1 MAIKG
6 LKSYYEVNKKSYQA
20 LSEEQ
25 CETII
30 NAAFEILEKTGMD
43 IQHPRAQKRLLDAG
57 AKMED
62 NKIKIPREL
71 VIDCINSASKEM
83 VMYDRFGN
91 ERFRAG
97 GTRTYFGLGPT
108 NPFFNDFE
116 TGERRPSQRGDVA
129 KAARVA
135 DACPNID
142 FLMGLA
148 QISDH
153 NVKLSD
159 VYETYE
165 MLTNSTKP
173 IISWGID
180 ADGLKDQVEMGAAV
194 AGGMDKLVERPFLA
208 LFPGCPVTP
217 LIIDAKVFEKL
228 EYSAKSG
235 LPLIWMSGAQLGSVA
250 PVTIAGAAA
259 VGSAELLSGL
269 VLAQLINKGCTIACG
284 FVVLTVDMGTTHS
297 AYGSPEHCLGE
308 AMLADL
314 FHYLNLPTMQT
325 GGVTDSKLVDEQAA
339 IETTMQV
346 LTNILSG
353 GHLVHDVG
361 FIDGAMSG
369 ALEQIVLT
377 DEIISYARR
386 MERGVQID
394 EETLA
399 LDVIDEI
406 GPGGEFLTHEHTFEN
421 FRDEFWFPT
430 LLTRELFVN
439 WAEHKMDMR
448 TRLRDKTAQLLN
460 GHKVP
465 ELSSDIMQKLD
476 DIIAAAEARVTA

>member
-6 LKSYYEVNKKSYQA
+6 LRSYYETNKKAYQV
-20 LSEEQ
+20 LSEGQ

-30 NAAFEILEKTGMD
+30 NASFEILEKTGMD
-43 IQHPRAQKRLLDAG
+43 IQHPRAQKLLLDAG

-62 NKIKIPREL
+62 GKVKIPREL
-71 VIDCINSASKEM
+71 VIDCINSAAKEL
-83 VMYDRFGN
+83 VMYDRAGN
-91 ERFRAG
+91 EKFRAG

-108 NPFFNDFE
+108 NPFFNDFK
-116 TGERRPSQRGDVA
+116 TGERRNAQRSDVA
-129 KAARVA
+129 DAALVA

-142 FLMGLA
+142 FIMGLA
-148 QISDH
+148 QISDQ

-165 MLTNSTKP
+165 MLTHTTKP
-173 IISWGID
+173 VISWGID
-180 ADGLKDQVEMGAAV
+180 AAGLKDQVEMGAAV
-194 AGGMDKLVERPFLA
+194 AGGMDKLVEKPFLA

-217 LIIDAKVFEKL
+217 LIIDGKVYEKL

-235 LPLIWMSGAQLGSVA
+235 LPLIWMSGAQLGSVT
-250 PVTIAGAAA
+250 PVTIAGACAL
-259 VGSAELLSGL
+259 GLAEMLSGL
-269 VLAQLINKGCTIACG
+269 VIAQLLNRGCAIACG

-308 AMLADL
+308 AMMADL
-314 FHYLNLPTMQT
+314 FHYLDLPTMQT

-339 IETTMQV
+339 IETAMQV

-369 ALEQIVLT
+369 ALEQIVMT
-377 DEIISYARR
+377 DEIIGYARR
-386 MERGVQID
+386 MERGIQID

-399 LDVIDEI
+399 LDVIDEV

-421 FRDEFWFPT
+421 FRDECWFPT
-430 LLTRELFVN
+430 LLTRELYVN
-439 WAEHKMDMR
+439 WEENKMDMR
-448 TRLRDKTAQLLN
+448 TRTHNKTAKILEEHQ
-460 GHKVP
+460 VP
-465 ELSSDIMQKLD
+465 ELSADVMQRLD
-476 DIIAAAEARVTA
+476 DILAAAETRVGN